1 MGLMPSDPA
10 GGTAG
15 RSIMPVLFLTEDH
28 VRELLDM
35 PTAIEIIEEMFRELA
50 NGRVKNVPR
59 QRVQAGKMLLH
70 TMSGACDYLGVGGWK
85 AYSTT
90 REKAR
95 FHVGLY
101 DLATGEMLAIIE
113 ADLLGQLR
121 TGAVSGVATKFLA
134 RPDAKVVGLFGAGL
148 QAATQLKAVCSAR
161 KIQRVEVY
169 CRDAVRRESF
179 AAQMSEYCATEVV
192 PGQAPDEVASDKD
205 IVITATTSKTPVFDG
220 RSIDEG
226 THLNVIGS
234 NFLAKTEVDV
244 TTIQRADSLICDSVE
259 QCRLEAGDF
268 VPSIEA
274 GITDWPLMHD
284 LADIVSGR
292 DTGRALPENITLF
305 KSVGLAIE
313 DVALGAKLLQLARQ
327 QGIGTNLPL

>member
-1 MGLMPSDPA
+1 MA
-10 GGTAG
+10 A
-15 RSIMPVLFLTEDH
+15 IFLTEDH

-35 PTAIEIIEEMFRELA
+35 PTAIEVVEELFRELG
-50 NGRVKNVPR
+50 NGRAKNLPR

-70 TMSGACDYLGVGGWK
+70 TMSGACEYLGVGGWK

-90 REKAR
+90 REKSR

-101 DLATGEMLAIIE
+101 DLATGEVLAIIE
-113 ADLLGQLR
+113 ADFLGQLR
-121 TGAVSGVATKFLA
+121 TGAASGVATEFLA

-148 QAATQLKAVCSAR
+148 QAATQLKAVCSVR
-161 KIQRVEVY
+161 KISRVEVY
-169 CRDAVRRESF
+169 CRDAARREAF
-179 AAQMSEYCATEVV
+179 AAQMSEYCAIEVV
-192 PGQAPDEVASDKD
+192 PGHAPDEVAADKD
-205 IVITATTSKTPVFDG
+205 IVITATTSKTPIFDG
-220 RSIDEG
+220 RAIEDG

-234 NFLAKTEVDV
+234 NFLAKAEVDV

-268 VPSIEA
+268 VPAIEA
-274 GITDWPLMHD
+274 GITDWPLMHE
-284 LADIVSGR
+284 LADLVTGR

-313 DVALGAKLLQLARQ
+313 DIALGAKLLQLARQ
-327 QGIGTNLPL
+327 QGTGTKLPL